1 MKTDYWDELGFHL
14 DGTLWLV
21 SPSGKTYG
29 VPEPTEEEVKEVRR
43 KK

>member
-1 MKTDYWDELGFHL
+1 MAKDYWDEIGYHL

-21 SPSGKTYG
+21 SPSGITYG
-29 VPEPTEEEVKEVRR
+29 VPDPTEEEVKKAKE